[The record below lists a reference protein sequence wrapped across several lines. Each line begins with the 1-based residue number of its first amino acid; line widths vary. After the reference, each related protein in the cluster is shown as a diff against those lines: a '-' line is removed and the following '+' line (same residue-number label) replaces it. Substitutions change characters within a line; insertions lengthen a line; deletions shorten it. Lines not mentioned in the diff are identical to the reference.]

1 MKVLKFGGTCMGND
15 DMMKKVEDV
24 IAREKEE
31 KVVVVSA
38 VAGVTDNLSRFMESL
53 HTDEEIED
61 YVKELKKLHL
71 ELLPADKNLTKEAV
85 QALDQRFNKLETL
98 LYGVS
103 YTEEITP
110 RTRDL
115 IISMGERLCS
125 IVLATRLRARGM
137 NSSFFNSDEL
147 GIITD
152 GIHGN
157 ATADLNECE
166 RSVGP
171 KISAL
176 TKAGVIPVVTGFFG
190 ISPGGHLTTF
200 GRGGTDYS
208 ASVLGYACN
217 ASVIEIWKDVDGFMT
232 ADPKIATDAK
242 QVEKLSYEE
251 AAELAYFGA
260 KVLHP
265 RTVFPAM
272 KKEIPIAIRNVLKLD
287 SPGSMVFKNTTKR
300 KNVLKSVSYLK
311 NIATI
316 KVFGTGAGYKTG
328 FLRDISETMSEADIN
343 IYSATTSQTCVAML
357 IEKPDVEKAQDIL
370 EKMLGGYYERIEV
383 MENIA
388 LICTVGSGLASTR
401 GIAARVFKVVAANDV
416 NVDLISAG
424 ASTVAY
430 HFTIDKK
437 DLQKT
442 IKAIH
447 SEFFPKG
454 S

>member
-1 MKVLKFGGTCMGND
+1 MKVMKFGGTCMGND
-15 DMMKKVEDV
+15 DMMTKVEDV

-31 KVVVVSA
+31 KVIVVSA
-38 VAGVTDNLSRFMESL
+38 VAGVTDSLSSFMENI
-53 HTDEEIED
+53 HTDEEIEN
-61 YVKELKKLHL
+61 YVKDLKKQHL
-71 ELLPADKNLTKEAV
+71 KLLPSNEKLIKDAIQAV
-85 QALDQRFNKLETL
+85 DQRFNKLENL

-115 IISMGERLCS
+115 IISMGERLSS
-125 IVLATRLRARGM
+125 IVLATRLRARGL

-152 GIHGN
+152 GVHGN

-176 TKAGVIPVVTGFFG
+176 IKAGVTPVVTGFFG
-190 ISPGGHLTTF
+190 ISPGGHVTTF

-217 ASVIEIWKDVDGFMT
+217 ASVIEIWKDVNGFMT
-232 ADPKIATDAK
+232 ADPKMAPDAK

-272 KKEIPIAIRNVLKLD
+272 EKDIPIAVKNVLKRD
-287 SPGSMVFKNTTKR
+287 SPGSMIFKNSAKR
-300 KNVLKSVSYLK
+300 RNVLKSVSYLK

-328 FLRDISETMSEADIN
+328 FLRDISETLSEADIN

-357 IEKPDVEKAQDIL
+357 IEKADAKKAQDIL
-370 EKMLGGYYERIEV
+370 ERMLGGYYERIEV